1 MKEVAMKTETKPLDW
16 MLAGQRLLAVLIL
29 LVAWQVVIWSGSLPS
44 MTPGVPQIGTAI
56 ISALTSP
63 LFWSALAQTM
73 TAAVSG
79 WLIAVALGSVLG
91 LLVGSLPVVDRST
104 SILIDF
110 GRSFPVLALMPV
122 VIMLL
127 GATARME
134 TVVVALS
141 CLWPVLVQTIYG
153 SRRLDSSVVDTARI
167 FRIPKML
174 WFRRVL
180 LPTASPFIA
189 TGIRISASIAILV
202 AVGVEVLSQT
212 PGIGRMITLAQQA
225 QKWDVAFAYL
235 FFAGLVGWGIAA
247 VLQLAERRLLK
258 WNRQSND

>member
-1 MKEVAMKTETKPLDW
+1 
-16 MLAGQRLLAVLIL
+16 
-29 LVAWQVVIWSGSLPS
+29 
-44 MTPGVPQIGTAI
+44 
-56 ISALTSP
+56 
-63 LFWSALAQTM
+63 
-73 TAAVSG
+73 
-79 WLIAVALGSVLG
+79 
-91 LLVGSLPVVDRST
+91 
-104 SILIDF
+104 
-110 GRSFPVLALMPV
+110 
-122 VIMLL
+122 
-127 GATARME
+127 
-134 TVVVALS
+134 
-141 CLWPVLVQTIYG
+141 
-153 SRRLDSSVVDTARI
+153 
-167 FRIPKML
+167 ML